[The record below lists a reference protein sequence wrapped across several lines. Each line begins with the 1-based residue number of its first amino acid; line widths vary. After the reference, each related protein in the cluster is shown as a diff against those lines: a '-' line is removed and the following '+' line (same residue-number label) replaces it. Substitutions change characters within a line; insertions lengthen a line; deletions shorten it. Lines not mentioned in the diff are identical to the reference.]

1 MRPLALT
8 LRTAACA
15 AAVVLAAAGPAVA
28 DQEDAA
34 PARHAPARHAP
45 APHVPA
51 YAAPARHAPVHRAHS
66 GTAPADGATREDF
79 GGAEAYGLVLS
90 GATAMA
96 VAGLA
101 VRRRH
106 RRPVGPAAG

>member
-15 AAVVLAAAGPAVA
+15 AAVVLAAAGPAGA

-34 PARHAPARHAP
+34 PARHAPAHA
-45 APHVPA
+45 H
-51 YAAPARHAPVHRAHS
+51 HAPVHRAHS
-66 GTAPADGATREDF
+66 GTAPADAATRDDF
-79 GGAEAYGLVLS
+79 GGAEAYGLALS
-90 GATAMA
+90 GGTAMA

-101 VRRRH
+101 VRRR
-106 RRPVGPAAG
+106 RRPAGPAAG

>member
-34 PARHAPARHAP
+34 PARHAPAPHAP
-45 APHVPA
+45 AH
-51 YAAPARHAPVHRAHS
+51 AAPARHAPFHRAHS
-66 GTAPADGATREDF
+66 GTAPADGATRDDF

-90 GATAMA
+90 GGTAMA

-101 VRRRH
+101 VRRRR

>member
-15 AAVVLAAAGPAVA
+15 AAVVMATAGPAVA

-34 PARHAPARHAP
+34 PARPGH
-45 APHVPA
+45 
-51 YAAPARHAPVHRAHS
+51 VHRAHS
-66 GTAPADGATREDF
+66 DLAPADDAARRGL

-90 GATAMA
+90 GATALA

-101 VRRRH
+101 VRRR
-106 RRPVGPAAG
+106 RRPVAAASG